1 MPNAGSAIPPPM
13 LAGFENAM
21 DVAFSVVLNEMAN
34 QPTHLTGKGSLI
46 VPFEGNLNATIISD
60 TTTVSDPSNRHT
72 VTVSRNGH
80 DDFPVVLDTSNNE
93 IVANKPLFL
102 GSIAHAGVNDVISL
116 DITIYGTPSPMLSSD
131 NFTIFLTLLPI
142 KKLTLVH

>member
-1 MPNAGSAIPPPM
+1 
-13 LAGFENAM
+13 
-21 DVAFSVVLNEMAN
+21 
-34 QPTHLTGKGSLI
+34 
-46 VPFEGNLNATIISD
+46 
-60 TTTVSDPSNRHT
+60 
-72 VTVSRNGH
+72 
-80 DDFPVVLDTSNNE
+80 
-93 IVANKPLFL
+93 VANKPLFL